1 MTNWEFELG
10 SIVYLSTDPEQLE
23 RIVTERKEQ
32 IGGSKLYGLSTE
44 LVFSHHYGVE
54 ISSEFNNL
62 KALNLREK
70 QEN

>member
-32 IGGSKLYGLSTE
+32 IGGSTQYGLSTD
-44 LVFSHHYGVE
+44 LVFSFHYGVE